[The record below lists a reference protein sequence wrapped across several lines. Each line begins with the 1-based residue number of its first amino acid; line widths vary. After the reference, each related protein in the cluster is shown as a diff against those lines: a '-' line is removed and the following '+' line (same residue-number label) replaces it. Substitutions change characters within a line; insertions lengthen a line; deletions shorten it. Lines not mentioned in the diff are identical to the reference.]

1 MAKETTY
8 AGKLGDWQRLLEP
21 LLANTAELG
30 YLEVSRNQLA
40 TLIDQVSDLRRD
52 QQARQAAK
60 QILSQQLKGKVT
72 EAERVATLLRQALK
86 VHYGIRSEKL
96 TEFGVQPF
104 RGRKAAASSELPG
117 NAGSSTS

>member
-30 YLEVSRNQLA
+30 YLEVPRNQLA
-40 TLIDQVSDLRRD
+40 ALIDQVSDLRRD

-60 QILSQQLKGKVT
+60 QILSQELKEKVT

-96 TEFGVQPF
+96 AEFGVQPF
-104 RGRKAAASSELPG
+104 RGRKTAASPELPG
-117 NAGSSTS
+117 AASTAAS